1 MNQTSITQAHN
12 WFSRSRNCFWLDC
25 STFIAYWD
33 LDLRRK
39 GIGKLLEMTSATP
52 ARHATTSTTVTT
64 QTLLLSAVDL
74 MFVVVS
80 VIADNWPH
88 TDWSLADPTTCCF
101 IVICLSIMSIVI
113 QMFKHDVYGKRG
125 DEEIQDTEHSMLVS
139 SNIKQL
145 NAELER
151 APPSPQSSQSW
162 KTWDHRPNEIQIFKQ
177 SLTMSGLHLS
187 NN

>member
-74 MFVVVS
+74 MLLYWWLGIIGLTPIDPSQIQQLAALLWFVWVLWVLWYRCS
-80 VIADNWPH
+80 N
-88 TDWSLADPTTCCF
+88 T
-101 IVICLSIMSIVI
+101 
-113 QMFKHDVYGKRG
+113 MFMASGEMKRFR
-125 DEEIQDTEHSMLVS
+125 TKEHSMLVS